1 MKKKYFLFLSLF
13 SSLIFAQQTI
23 SFEASEGYVTGN
35 INGQN
40 GWEVTLNSDDEPINN
55 QVITTEKASEGTQ
68 SIKIDVDLDE
78 NFLFFPIFG
87 AAKLFDNAYDYKNT
101 TIEMDVLIT
110 EKEASN
116 FDFGI
121 FGVVD
126 TDECMPVSIF
136 AFNSLGVLEV
146 VKNEDYQYESTNF
159 NWEANRWYKLK
170 SVTSENEIKFYV
182 DGALVHTIPNFSKTN
197 IIGINLLH
205 DNFSGGAYIDNIK
218 INDEVMAVTDV
229 KKDNIKLY
237 PNPVKDLLKI
247 NIPNNENISEV
258 SIYNV
263 AGQKVKTLSNQ
274 SEINVESLSK
284 GVYLIDIKTD
294 KNKTYN
300 SKFIKQ

>member
-1 MKKKYFLFLSLF
+1 MKNKYLLILSLV
-13 SSLIFAQQTI
+13 SSFAFAQQTI
-23 SFEASEGYVTGN
+23 SFEASEGFVAGD

-40 GWEVTLNSDDEPINN
+40 GWEVTLNSDDEPIKN

-87 AAKLFDNAYDYKNT
+87 AAKLFDNVYDYKNT
-101 TIEMDVLIT
+101 TVEMDVFIT

-116 FDFGI
+116 FDFGT
-121 FGVVD
+121 FGIVD
-126 TDECMPVSIF
+126 TDEYMPVAIF
-136 AFNSLGVLEV
+136 AFNSLGILEV

-197 IIGINLLH
+197 ITGINLLH

-218 INDEVMAVTDV
+218 INDEVMAVNDV
-229 KKDNIKLY
+229 KKANIKLY
-237 PNPVKDLLKI
+237 PNPVKDILKI
-247 NIPNNENISEV
+247 NLSNNENISEIN
-258 SIYNV
+258 IYNV
-263 AGQKVKTLSNQ
+263 AGQKLKTVSKQ
-274 SEINVESLSK
+274 TEINVESLSK

>member
-1 MKKKYFLFLSLF
+1 MKNKYLLILSLV
-13 SSLIFAQQTI
+13 SSLAFAQQTI
-23 SFEASEGYVTGN
+23 SFEASEGFVAGD

-40 GWEVTLNSDDEPINN
+40 GWEVTLNSDDEPIKN

-87 AAKLFDNAYDYKNT
+87 AAKLFDNVYDYKNT
-101 TIEMDVLIT
+101 TVEMDVFIT

-116 FDFGI
+116 FDFGT
-121 FGVVD
+121 FGIVD
-126 TDECMPVSIF
+126 TDEYMPVAIF

-197 IIGINLLH
+197 ITGINLLH

-218 INDEVMAVTDV
+218 INDEVMAVNDV
-229 KKDNIKLY
+229 KKANIKLY
-237 PNPVKDLLKI
+237 PNPVKDILKI
-247 NIPNNENISEV
+247 NLSNNENISEIN
-258 SIYNV
+258 IYNV
-263 AGQKVKTLSNQ
+263 AGQKLKTVSKQ
-274 SEINVESLSK
+274 TEINVESLSK